1 MKRILTSISICLLF
15 ILPLSSKSQTINVD
29 KFPTWYVV
37 GSDTVGIIISM
48 SQACDVS
55 KKLQLYSL
63 LKNLRAE
70 NDTLNDRYVLL
81 LNEYENTQK
90 LFKIKVSSLEDL
102 DKYNKQIIEKLNDQI
117 NNYSNKSEI
126 CNKSL
131 EYSNEI
137 VKYKE
142 REIRRYKKIT
152 IILIASYF
160 ILTYLFISSK

>member
-1 MKRILTSISICLLF
+1 
-15 ILPLSSKSQTINVD
+15 
-29 KFPTWYVV
+29 
-37 GSDTVGIIISM
+37 M